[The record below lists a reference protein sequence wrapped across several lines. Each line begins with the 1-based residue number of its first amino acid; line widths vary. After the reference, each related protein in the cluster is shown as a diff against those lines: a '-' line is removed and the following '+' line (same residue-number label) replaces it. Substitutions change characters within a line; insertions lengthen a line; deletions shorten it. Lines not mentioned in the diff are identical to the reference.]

1 MRPELSR
8 LCGVIPANS
17 RPHRASR
24 FLLPVFVCSSVCLL
38 LCCRPAAAQQATVEL
53 SYDAS
58 ASAAA
63 TSWVPPS
70 IDQVRDA
77 AVLALP
83 SAEVGVDARLLKVTR
98 RNDLEDLLSSLF
110 VGKEVRALN
119 GLNLYQVEVPTQA
132 SFDGQWTWIV
142 AAVARKPGAY
152 ELYSF
157 ESSGKRG
164 DVAGD
169 FNRFAAHLSLTLSK
183 DELPNFAAFFLET
196 AIPIRRGELVLDQDA
211 LRETVGRH
219 YYAEYDGAYRS
230 IDAYAQWWHRF
241 LDGQN
246 VPELNPKAEIEADG
260 RYRVTLNRVVTTDG
274 AHPQLQQWQVEI
286 SPEGN
291 VRTVAMRTVFPK
303 APRWIFYD
311 SPGQPPAAPLIP

>member
-8 LCGVIPANS
+8 LCGAIRRSS
-17 RPHRASR
+17 RPRRARR
-24 FLLPVFVCSSVCLL
+24 FRVPVFVCSSVCLL

-58 ASAAA
+58 AAAS
-63 TSWVPPS
+63 SWAPPS
-70 IDQVRDA
+70 MDQVRDA
-77 AVLALP
+77 AVLAIPTLGLGFD
-83 SAEVGVDARLLKVTR
+83 SKLLKVTR
-98 RNDLEDLLSSLF
+98 RNDLEDLLSAMF
-110 VGKEVRALN
+110 AGKEVRALN

-157 ESSGKRG
+157 EGTGKRG

-169 FNRFAAHLSLTLSK
+169 FNRFASQLSLTLSK

-219 YYAEYDGAYRS
+219 YYSEYDGAYRS

-246 VPELNPKAEIEADG
+246 VPELNPKAEAEPDG

-274 AHPQLQQWQVEI
+274 AHPQLQQWQMEI